1 MADVSLIYDPR
12 YHSFMSWASLMCELY
27 APQQLQIPSDE
38 TRWQDWGAGL
48 IAIDVFVN
56 EGIPGPY
63 KFDNWQDWAAALVG
77 AINPRG

>member
-1 MADVSLIYDPR
+1 MANIGLIYDPR
-12 YHSFMSWASLMCELY
+12 YHSFTSWACLMCELY

-38 TRWQDWGAGL
+38 NAWQDWGVGL
-48 IAIDVFVN
+48 NAIDVFVN
-56 EGIPGPY
+56 EGIPSPY